1 MKKLKLFAVLSR
13 YQTMGRITVEY
24 LDLNGKLVNRLK
36 VGMLSVREKTAIE
49 NVEQVLLRIN
59 ISNVI
64 WTVT

>member
-1 MKKLKLFAVLSR
+1 M
-13 YQTMGRITVEY
+13 EY

-36 VGMLSVREKTAIE
+36 VGMLSVREKTVIE